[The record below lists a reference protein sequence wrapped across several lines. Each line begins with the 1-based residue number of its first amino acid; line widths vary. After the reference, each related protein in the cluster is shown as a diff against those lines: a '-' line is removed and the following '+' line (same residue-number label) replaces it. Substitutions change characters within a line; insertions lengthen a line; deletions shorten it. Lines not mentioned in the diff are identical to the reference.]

1 VLPTEEELAAEEEK
15 AAAEAEAEAEEAA
28 AAEPAAPIEVA
39 TVKKGQAVARTDGTV
54 VLGGYGAFDGSSW
67 KNEAGKEIEPP
78 KPLACFLE
86 EITPSGYLTMTFNQ
100 TISPMVLNRE
110 MIMDGVMKMDIIP
123 FEAEEREVPKEKFA
137 FNWEIVDFEPLS
149 GYITF

>member
-15 AAAEAEAEAEEAA
+15 AAEEAEAEAEEAA

-39 TVKKGQAVARTDGTV
+39 TVKKGQAVAKKDGTV
-54 VLGGYGAFDGSSW
+54 VLGGYGAFDGSAW
-67 KNEAGKEIEPP
+67 KNEAGEEIEPP
-78 KPLACFLE
+78 KPLACFLD

-110 MIMDGVMKMDIIP
+110 MIMDGVMKMDIVP
-123 FEAEEREVPKEKFA
+123 FEAEER
-137 FNWEIVDFEPLS
+137 
-149 GYITF
+149 